1 MVSSTTARS
10 ALWAAVHAERAALA
24 DDLTDLDGDQWA
36 QPSLCGRWVVEEVVA
51 HLTAAASIGRLRWL
65 SSAYANDLE
74 LEVALEAVTDNV
86 NFASALALDGF

>member
-24 DDLTDLDGDQWA
+24 DDLADLDGDQWA

-51 HLTAAASIGRLRWL
+51 HLTAAASIAACAGCRASWAHDSTSICTTSVA
-65 SSAYANDLE
+65 SSSTAA
-74 LEVALEAVTDNV
+74 
-86 NFASALALDGF
+86 